1 MSAWKNQRFQSPF
14 KSLNFLQNATQM
26 LNESFHLDEY
36 SNLST
41 ILRIFQVLT
50 TRLLDFTSKKLQNN
64 VKLGMDDFQAKN
76 ESQFYAARTLSLVF
90 IQTTILERF
99 MEYIKSGEFDDN
111 EIKVLNQ
118 LALIYGLWNLEKYSG
133 YLFQFEVLAS
143 GNQVTKIHQSLLKSC
158 KDLTSNAVAL
168 ADVLAPPDFVLNSI
182 LGNSDGQV
190 YKHLKQSFYTT
201 GNSFGRP
208 SYWSDVVHSKL

>member
-1 MSAWKNQRFQSPF
+1 
-14 KSLNFLQNATQM
+14 M
-26 LNESFHLDEY
+26 LYESFQLDDF
-36 SNLST
+36 SSLST
-41 ILRIFQVLT
+41 ILHIFQVLT
-50 TRLLDFTSKKLQNN
+50 TRLLDFTSKKLQRN
-64 VKLGMDDFQAKN
+64 VKSGMDDFQAKN

-99 MEYIKSGEFDDN
+99 IDYIGSGEFENN
-111 EIKVLNQ
+111 EKKVLNQ

-133 YLFQFEVLAS
+133 YLFQFEVLTS
-143 GNQVTKIHQSLLKSC
+143 GNQVTKIHQSLLKTC
-158 KDLTSNAVAL
+158 KDLTPNAVTL

-201 GNSFGRP
+201 ENSFGRP
-208 SYWSDVVHSKL
+208 NYWSEVVQHSKL